1 MRDIVYK
8 LYNKNTPKPNSNGS
22 IAFILVFIFLIIIV
36 ILAFYLKKT
45 YLGRHWES
53 HRCNYI
59 FMAGFLQP
67 DTSIKPQEYTLKN
80 LKYCIKQTVYNDTP
94 LLAHMKDT
102 FDKLKYLIGFVTKQ
116 IGLYETYLKTEVD
129 AKTKKYNDVVINKIN
144 YLRHKQNNLEKIYN
158 ELDVVFQQ
166 TTDKIKTG
174 VDNLNSLEN
183 EKHLN
188 TKYTTDRY
196 IEYSKK

>member
-8 LYNKNTPKPNSNGS
+8 LYNKDTPKSNSHGS
-22 IAFILVFIFLIIIV
+22 IAFLLVFIFVIIIV

-45 YLGRHWES
+45 YLGRNWES

-59 FMAGFLQP
+59 FMSGFLQP
-67 DTSIKPQEYTLKN
+67 DTSILPQDYTLKN
-80 LKYCIKQTVYNDTP
+80 LKYCIKQTIYNDTP

-102 FDKLKYLIGFVTKQ
+102 FDKLKYSIGFITKQ

-129 AKTKKYNDVVINKIN
+129 TKTKKHNDVIMNKMN
-144 YLRHKQNNLEKIYN
+144 YLRHKQNNLEKIYD
-158 ELDVVFQQ
+158 ELDSVFKQ
-166 TTDKIKTG
+166 TADKIKTG
-174 VDNLNSLEN
+174 VDNLSSLEN
-183 EKHLN
+183 EKYLN

-196 IEYSKK
+196 VNYIK

>member
-8 LYNKNTPKPNSNGS
+8 LYNKDAPKSNSHGS
-22 IAFILVFIFLIIIV
+22 IAVLLVFIFIIIIV

-45 YLGRHWES
+45 YLGRNWES

-59 FMAGFLQP
+59 FMSGFLQP
-67 DTSIKPQEYTLKN
+67 DTSILPQDYTLKN
-80 LKYCIKQTVYNDTP
+80 LKYCIKQTIYNDTP

-102 FDKLKYLIGFVTKQ
+102 FDKLKYSIGFITKQ

-129 AKTKKYNDVVINKIN
+129 TKTKKYNDVIMNKMN
-144 YLRHKQNNLEKIYN
+144 YLRHKQNNLEKIYD
-158 ELDVVFQQ
+158 ELDSVFKQ
-166 TTDKIKTG
+166 TADKIKTG
-174 VDNLNSLEN
+174 VDNLSSLEN
-183 EKHLN
+183 EKYLN

-196 IEYSKK
+196 VDYIK